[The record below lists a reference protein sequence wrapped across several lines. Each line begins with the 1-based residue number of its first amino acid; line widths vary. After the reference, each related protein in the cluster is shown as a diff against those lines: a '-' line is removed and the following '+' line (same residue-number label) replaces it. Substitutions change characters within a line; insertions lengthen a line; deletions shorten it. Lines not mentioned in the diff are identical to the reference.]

1 MKMNELINDFPQQIK
16 DAVEI
21 GRKRSFKNT
30 EKKFNNV
37 VISGLG
43 GSGIGG
49 KIVAQM
55 VGGEMTIPVITNND
69 YHLPNFV
76 DGNTLVVI
84 SSYSGNT
91 EETLSAMEIALE
103 KGAEVACITSGGKVL
118 DLAKSHKLNH
128 IVIPGGLPPRA
139 SFGLN
144 SPQLFYILLSYGLI
158 SDSFESKL
166 LNVANRLE
174 SEMPTIEEE
183 AKNIAAA
190 LHKHIPIIY
199 TNPSYEGVGV
209 RFRQQ
214 INENSK
220 MLCWHN
226 VFPEMNHNELVGW
239 AGGDNNLAVVMFRTE
254 DDYTKT
260 QLRMN
265 LSKAIFKEHTDTLFE
280 IHAKGDNIVERSY
293 YLIQFG
299 DWISYYL
306 AVNKNIDPV
315 EVNVI
320 DKLKSELAKA

>member
-1 MKMNELINDFPQQIK
+1 MNDLINDFPKHIK
-16 DAVEI
+16 EAVEI
-21 GRKRSFKNT
+21 GKKRNFKT
-30 EKKFNNV
+30 SDKKFHNV

-55 VGGEMTIPVITNND
+55 VSGEMSIPVITNND

-76 DGNTLVVI
+76 DANSLVII

-103 KGAEVACITSGGKVL
+103 RGAEVACITSGGKVL
-118 DLAKSHKLNH
+118 DLAVKNNLNH

-144 SPQLFYILLSYGLI
+144 SPQLLYILLSYGLI
-158 SDSFESKL
+158 TDAFEKKL
-166 LNVANRLE
+166 LNIADMLE
-174 SEMPTIEEE
+174 IEGATIEAE
-183 AKNIAAA
+183 AKKMAGD

-239 AGGDNNLAVVMFRTE
+239 AGGNESYAVVMFRTE
-254 DDYTKT
+254 DDYSKT

-265 LSKAIFKEHTDTLFE
+265 LSKAIFKEHTSSVYE
-280 IHAKGDNIVERSY
+280 VHAKGGNIVERSY
-293 YLIQFG
+293 YLIHFG

-306 AVNKNIDPV
+306 AVNKDIDPV
-315 EVNVI
+315 EVKVI
-320 DKLKSELAKA
+320 DSLKSELAKA